1 MTIIQASSVSL
12 GRKSPRTASACV
24 ALLALCVGLGCANA
38 YAASSAPEEARPPQ
52 ASAQLAAS
60 AAQPEPAAAAEKA
73 EPVYMDFADFW
84 RHFRE
89 GLLKPDIPALARL
102 TSFPVTTRGQSDSAP
117 EGSIERALFSQLI
130 RRLLAQDVGESEK
143 QEPLLEYL
151 KRNEKAP
158 PSAVTGPSARVT
170 HLQFA
175 LDPKSGWRFVGAFL
189 TD

>member
-1 MTIIQASSVSL
+1 MTIIQASSVSR
-12 GRKSPRTASACV
+12 GRKSPRAASACV
-24 ALLALCVGLGCANA
+24 ALLAVCIGIGCANA
-38 YAASSAPEEARPPQ
+38 HAASIAPEQVRPSP
-52 ASAQLAAS
+52 ASAQHGAN
-60 AAQPEPAAAAEKA
+60 AAQPEPAATEKGA
-73 EPVYMDFADFW
+73 PVYMDFADFW

-158 PSAVTGPSARVT
+158 PSAVAGPSARVT

-189 TD
+189 AE